1 MQKALEL
8 DPGKIELHQEIGSAY
23 EGMND
28 YDNAI
33 ANFSLYIQKAPEDQ
47 VQVADYFNLGK
58 AAYYAGSEMDTTAAD
73 YQAKK
78 AAYFAKADS
87 MFSFVAEK
95 VPDSYLGHFW
105 RARVN
110 SALDPETDKGL
121 AKPFYEKTIE
131 VLDAKGDG
139 DPRIYIECYSYLGY
153 YYYVKED
160 IENSKIYWEKI
171 LAIDPTNEIANRAMS
186 GLK

>member
-1 MQKALEL
+1 MPAVKWTPPLPITKPRKRL
-8 DPGKIELHQEIGSAY
+8 TLPKRTVCSASWPRRCPTVTWATF
-23 EGMND
+23 G
-28 YDNAI
+28 A
-33 ANFSLYIQKAPEDQ
+33 
-47 VQVADYFNLGK
+47 
-58 AAYYAGSEMDTTAAD
+58 
-73 YQAKK
+73 
-78 AAYFAKADS
+78 
-87 MFSFVAEK
+87 
-95 VPDSYLGHFW
+95 
-105 RARVN
+105 ARVN
-110 SALDPETDKGL
+110 SALDPETDKGV

>member
-1 MQKALEL
+1 M
-8 DPGKIELHQEIGSAY
+8 
-23 EGMND
+23 
-28 YDNAI
+28 
-33 ANFSLYIQKAPEDQ
+33 
-47 VQVADYFNLGK
+47 
-58 AAYYAGSEMDTTAAD
+58 
-73 YQAKK
+73 
-78 AAYFAKADS
+78 
-87 MFSFVAEK
+87 
-95 VPDSYLGHFW
+95 
-105 RARVN
+105 N

-186 GLK
+186 RPEIIPFDRRLCRQAPVP